1 MGCPARQALSIP
13 LLPCTRGRRLSLPAL
28 HPSKDTHRTSKASPR
43 TNDAAWRAE
52 QALVTIVEIAEAAQT
67 TYDVSVAS
75 TAGRCRH
82 PVIAPRC
89 LRHGPTF
96 MSTDGA

>member
-13 LLPCTRGRRLSLPAL
+13 LLQCTRGRRLSLPAL
-28 HPSKDTHRTSKASPR
+28 HPSKASPQ
-43 TNDAAWRAE
+43 TNDAVWRAE
-52 QALVTIVEIAEAAQT
+52 QALVTIVEIAEAAQA

-96 MSTDGA
+96 MLMDGT